1 MTSTAPKLPRV
12 NDTRFFRKP
21 ELAARVNSLA
31 AAVLHAVETLSYG
44 RLQPVASPTAGV
56 AYQPKTLLALLTYAY
71 ALGIYASSDVEAM
84 MRADVN
90 FRHLCAGEF
99 PHWKVLRRFRRANSD
114 AIRTCLEATLKIIS
128 KPERNPTVYCGVVRS
143 SERMQTGN
151 RQDGS
156 WDEIQ
161 IAAEVNERLERAI
174 WIDSMAMDDCE

>member
-21 ELAARVNSLA
+21 EAAARVTSLT
-31 AAVLHAVETLSYG
+31 AAVLQAVETIG
-44 RLQPVASPTAGV
+44 QGCLQPVAAPAAGI

-84 MRADVN
+84 MRADIN

-99 PHWKVLRRFRRANSD
+99 PHWKVLRHFRRANTD
-114 AIRTCLEATLKIIS
+114 AIRSCLQVTFKIIS
-128 KPERNPTVYCGVVRS
+128 KPERNHSVYSGVLRS
-143 SERMQTGN
+143 EWMQMGN
-151 RQDGS
+151 RQGES